1 MPNFTCFVYDDGI
14 VLRRVNRFWIV
25 NFYGQYKIRI
35 DSDKFKGLFNDEEA
49 ENMAVLIAIIKQ
61 KYQETQATT
70 ECKDDYLERISN
82 AEINETLKK
91 LLSEGYT
98 AEELILTFLQIK
110 WYEIVEIFKS
120 DNPTFEVK
128 QIKEICF

>member
-35 DSDKFKGLFNDEEA
+35 DSDKFRGLFNDEEA
-49 ENMAVLIAIIKQ
+49 ETMAVLIAIIKQ

-82 AEINETLKK
+82 AVPASSPFARMSFEISSGFSRTL
-91 LLSEGYT
+91 L
-98 AEELILTFLQIK
+98 
-110 WYEIVEIFKS
+110 
-120 DNPTFEVK
+120 
-128 QIKEICF
+128 